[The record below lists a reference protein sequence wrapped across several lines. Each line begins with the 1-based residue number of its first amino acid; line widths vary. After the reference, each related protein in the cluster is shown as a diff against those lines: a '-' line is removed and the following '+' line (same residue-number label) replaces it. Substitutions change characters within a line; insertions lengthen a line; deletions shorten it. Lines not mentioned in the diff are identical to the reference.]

1 MFHGGSSALQVGIF
15 FALTALIGALTYWKV
30 HGQNAGRTGEHGS
43 TREVFLAG
51 GGLTWIFVAGSI
63 TLTNLSTEQLV
74 GMNGNQML
82 LLAWWEISGFF
93 GLMILAL
100 VFVPIYYRNG
110 CTTVTELLER
120 RYSGGGIR
128 TVISLLFL
136 AGNILIYLPAAL
148 YSGSLFLK
156 SMFGVDWPLI
166 AFAAPLAVIAAL
178 YTISGGL
185 RAVAVMD
192 TYSGIGVLS
201 IAALVV
207 VLALAAVHFDLSTVP
222 TERLSMIGS
231 LTSPI
236 PIHTLFTGMIFIQ
249 IFYWSTNQNI
259 TQKAMTAPT
268 VREAQ
273 KGVLAAAAVRIL
285 VIPAIVVIPGVVA
298 FKLFGSIGDQAYGRL
313 VAAVLPGWM
322 SGAFAATMA
331 AAVIAHTSAI
341 LNSSVA
347 LYAIDFH
354 DKFLTPVKNH
364 WRLAAVATAALTVTS
379 IALVPA
385 FENAK
390 SIINL
395 LQELNGLFSM
405 PILSAF
411 IAGLLFR
418 NVDSRAAIAGLVYG
432 VAAYAFHSFALY
444 KPGVFFAG
452 ETVYQ
457 HVGLAWLH
465 YIDVMVV
472 VLVTAVL
479 VALGVNRW
487 VFGARAVFIFSA
499 EGRVLRAT
507 EASAIARR

>member
-1 MFHGGSSALQVGIF
+1 MDSLSSSILQVAIF
-15 FALTALIGALTYWKV
+15 FGLIGLIGAMTYLKV
-30 HGQNAGRTGEHGS
+30 RSAKVARTDNSGS

-51 GGLTWIFVAGSI
+51 GGLTWLFVAGSI

-93 GLMILAL
+93 GLLILAFI
-100 VFVPIYYRNG
+100 FVPIYYRNN
-110 CTTVTELLER
+110 CTTVTELLEK
-120 RYSGGGIR
+120 RYSGGSVR
-128 TVISLLFL
+128 TVISALFL
-136 AGNILIYLPAAL
+136 LGNVLIYLPAAL

-156 SMFGVDWPLI
+156 SMFGLDWPLI
-166 AFAAPLAVIAAL
+166 WLAAPLAIVAAL

-192 TYSGIGVLS
+192 TYSGIGVLGT
-201 IAALVV
+201 ALLVV
-207 VLALAAVHFDLSTVP
+207 FLALRAVNFDLFDGVP
-222 TERLSMIGS
+222 KDRISMVGS
-231 LTSPI
+231 STSPI
-236 PIHTLFTGMIFIQ
+236 PIHTLFTGMVFIQ

-259 TQKAMTAPT
+259 TQKAMTAPS

-273 KGVLAAAAVRIL
+273 KGVLAAAVVRIL
-285 VIPAIVVIPGVVA
+285 IIPAIVVIPGVVA
-298 FKLFGSIGDQAYGRL
+298 FKLFGHAGDQAYGRL
-313 VAAVLPGWM
+313 VARVLPSWL
-322 SGAFAATMA
+322 SGAFAAMMA
-331 AAVIAHTSAI
+331 AAVIAHTAAI

-354 DKFLTPVKNH
+354 DKFLKPVVNH
-364 WRLAAVATAALTVTS
+364 WRLAAVASAILTVSS
-379 IALVPA
+379 IALVPV

-418 NVDSRAAIAGLVYG
+418 NVDARAAVAGLIWGFVT
-432 VAAYAFHSFALY
+432 YAVHNFVLY
-444 KPGVFFAG
+444 KPDTLFSG

-457 HVGLAWLH
+457 HFGLGGLH
-465 YIDVMVV
+465 YIDVMVL
-472 VLVTAVL
+472 VLATSVM
-479 VALGVNRW
+479 VALATNRL
-487 VFGARAVFIFSA
+487 VFGNREVFIFSRA
-499 EGRVLRAT
+499 GRLTSEVA
-507 EASAIARR
+507 